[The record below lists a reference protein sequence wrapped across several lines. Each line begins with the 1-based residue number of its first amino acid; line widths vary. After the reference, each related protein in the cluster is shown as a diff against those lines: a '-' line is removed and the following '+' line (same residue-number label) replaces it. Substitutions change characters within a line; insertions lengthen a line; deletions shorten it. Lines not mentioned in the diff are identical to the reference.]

1 MQRRTLIGAAAA
13 GSLAFASGARAQSVP
28 LRLASF
34 ANDASSWGRAQEIF
48 KAEVEK
54 RSSGRLTINIFNNS
68 TLGSN
73 REALELARRGG
84 VDIVLTGVS
93 HATRTVPQLNALVFP
108 YLFKNRDSMFAS
120 LDGDPGRRL
129 NALMVEQ
136 GLSSIGWWD
145 NGFRHVSNNRKP
157 IVVPGDMQG
166 LKLRTLP
173 TPIHVSFFRKVGA
186 VPTSMDFSE
195 LLPALRQG
203 VIDGQENPPAVMRP
217 FKIFEVQKYY
227 TLTAHVNEPMVL
239 VLSEQSRK
247 RLSSEQQAII
257 TSAAAEATRFQRQLN
272 AQEEVQHMEALRRD
286 MQVNEPPAATI
297 AAFRQ
302 AAQAVYDEGI
312 SSLGPGGAEIVRA
325 LIAANA

>member
-1 MQRRTLIGAAAA
+1 MHRRTFIGAVAA
-13 GSLAFASGARAQSVP
+13 GSLASGARAQSTS

-34 ANDASSWGRAQEIF
+34 ANDASSWGRAQEVF

-54 RSSGRLTINIFNNS
+54 RSSGRLVINIFNNS

-84 VDIVLTGVS
+84 VDFVLTGVS

-120 LDGDPGRRL
+120 LDGEPGRRL

-136 GLSSIGWWD
+136 GLSSVGWWD

-157 IVVPGDMQG
+157 IVEPGDIQG

-173 TPIHVSFFRKVGA
+173 TPIHVSFFRKIGA
-186 VPTSMDFSE
+186 VPTAMDFSE

-217 FKIFEVQKYY
+217 FKIFEVQKFY
-227 TLTAHVNEPMVL
+227 TLTAHVNEPMML

-247 RLSSEQQAII
+247 RLSADQQAII
-257 TSAAAEATRFQRQLN
+257 MAAAAEATRFQRQLN
-272 AQEEVQHMEALRRD
+272 AQEELQHMEALRRD

-302 AAQAVYDEGI
+302 AAQAVYGEAIGT
-312 SSLGPGGAEIVRA
+312 LGPGGAEIVRA
-325 LIAANA
+325 LVAANS

>member
-1 MQRRTLIGAAAA
+1 MHRRTFIGAVAA
-13 GSLAFASGARAQSVP
+13 GSLASGAQAQSTS

-34 ANDASSWGRAQEIF
+34 ANEASSWGRAQEVF

-54 RSSGRLTINIFNNS
+54 RSSGRLIVNIFNNS

-84 VDIVLTGVS
+84 VDFVLTGVS

-120 LDGDPGRRL
+120 LDGEPGRRL

-136 GLSSIGWWD
+136 GLSSVGWWD

-157 IVVPGDMQG
+157 IVEPGDIQG

-173 TPIHVSFFRKVGA
+173 TPIHVSFFRKIGA
-186 VPTSMDFSE
+186 VPTAMDFSE

-217 FKIFEVQKYY
+217 FKIYEVQKFY
-227 TLTAHVNEPMVL
+227 TLTAHVNEPMML

-247 RLSSEQQAII
+247 RLSAEQQSII
-257 TSAAAEATRFQRQLN
+257 TAAAAEATRFQRQLN

-302 AAQAVYDEGI
+302 AAQAVYGEAIGT
-312 SSLGPGGAEIVRA
+312 LGPGGAEIVRA
-325 LIAANA
+325 LVAANT